1 MSENEISRE
10 DILDWV
16 EAMLK
21 GEYDPLRPDHREEG
35 DAALVRRLNAC
46 AQRVEEIRDEHSRR
60 LREEHERLEQVLR
73 EAPIGICVTD
83 ENGYFVEANPAY
95 CRLYG
100 YSREELIGS
109 HFTIVVPPENQST
122 MMELHDRFMGQTY
135 ELSGEWDVQHRD
147 GSPLSIMATAAYLVD
162 DQGQPRK
169 VTFVVDITA
178 RKQSERELNRT
189 VQALQREI
197 EERSRLEKTR
207 DRVERMVRHDLKNP
221 LSAILGASQ
230 LLSTGQYVADTDDEI
245 IAMIADQGKR
255 LLAMLDGMFDYL
267 KMEEGTYSLHP
278 EAFELGAFLHSLVL
292 GTNSVIERRSLQLDL
307 RVDDIPWG
315 EYDPAEP
322 VYLWGERR
330 HLLTLFENLVRNA
343 VDASPPK
350 ARISF
355 NVHTG
360 ERVLFDL
367 HNQGVIPEEVR
378 DRFFDRYVTAGKE
391 DGTGLGTYIA
401 KLICDQ
407 HGGEISFTT
416 DEAEGTHLYVTLPT
430 EAAVP
435 TPNR

>member
-109 HFTIVVPPENQST
+109 HFTLVVPAENQSA

-135 ELSGEWDVQHRD
+135 ELSGEWDVKHRD
-147 GSPLSIMATAAYLVD
+147 GSPISIMATAAYLVD

-178 RKQSERELNRT
+178 RKESERELNRT

-221 LSAILGASQ
+221 LSTILGASQ
-230 LLSTGQYVADTDDEI
+230 LLSSGEYVPDTDDEI
-245 IAMIADQGKR
+245 VAMIADQGKR

-267 KMEEGTYSLHP
+267 KMEEGSYVSQP
-278 EAFELGAFLHSLVL
+278 EAFELSAFLHALVL
-292 GTNSVIERRSLQLDL
+292 GTNSVLERRSLQLDL
-307 RVDDIPWG
+307 RVDGVPWR
-315 EYDPAEP
+315 EYDPPEP

-360 ERVLFDL
+360 ERVHFDL

-378 DRFFDRYVTAGKE
+378 DRFFDRYATAGKE

-435 TPNR
+435 APNR